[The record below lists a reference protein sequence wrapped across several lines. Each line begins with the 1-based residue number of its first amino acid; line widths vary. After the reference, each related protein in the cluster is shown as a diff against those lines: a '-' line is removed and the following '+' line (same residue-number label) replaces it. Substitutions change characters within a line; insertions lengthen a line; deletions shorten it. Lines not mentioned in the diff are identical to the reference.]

1 MEDGHPWGQLAKGT
15 HLLRLRLLHLFQ
27 RRLSA
32 ALPPHVDGITSS
44 GMAISVKQF
53 VSPITSLSVTSSSLI
68 LVICNGLSFLFL
80 SAHAITSRGRCRL
93 YQPVVGLLLLCSSIS
108 AALDCYLSPPPYNEL
123 HQCDYHQL
131 PSPYSELYH
140 YLHCKSH
147 HGCWGFCSNEHR

>member
-32 ALPPHVDGITSS
+32 ALPPHVDGTTSS
-44 GMAISVKQF
+44 RMAISVKLF
-53 VSPITSLSVTSSSLI
+53 VSPITSPSVTSSSLI
-68 LVICNGLSFLFL
+68 LVSCNGPSFLL
-80 SAHAITSRGRCRL
+80 LAAHTITSRGRCQL
-93 YQPVVGLLLLCSSIS
+93 YQPVVGLSLLCSSIS

-147 HGCWGFCSNEHR
+147 HGCWGSRSNEHR